1 MCGPARVPS
10 AGDDDLADAP
20 TEVGTLGWQ
29 GRQPQQQVA
38 RFQGPVRFEDDP
50 LSGVAGTGDLAVVV
64 GGRSR

>member
-10 AGDDDLADAP
+10 AGDDDLRMPPRKSAP
-20 TEVGTLGWQ
+20 SD
-29 GRQPQQQVA
+29 GRDVRPQQQVA